1 MTVGNVF
8 YPFGVPPSSDGES
21 FELAAETL
29 EPKGADTDEAKS
41 DENDPSAFDE
51 NDPNFQRDWVQAER
65 KRILARQIAEKAE
78 SQRLWTPPP
87 MPASLFDE
95 LAEDIS
101 PIDWVIKDL
110 APAGV
115 AQVNAQA
122 KGGKTTLLLNAM
134 KSLATGEKFLGRFDV
149 VTDSDERISYLN
161 MELPKRQMRQWVREM
176 NFSDDAAK
184 RISMYHALD
193 QGFRVLDFRND
204 NAVTWLI
211 RWLTDNGT
219 TILFADPLAKLY
231 NPARWGNGSD
241 PNAAYTAW
249 FAVLEDIIR
258 EARLRLVFIAH
269 HTGFSEDAAN
279 RSRGAS
285 AMMDNPTVNMTYRHN
300 GDHAD
305 KPTGPQRY
313 LKAFGRD
320 VDVDEFEIS
329 YVERTRRLYASGEG
343 SRSDAAEKRWA
354 LECYDALVAATGK
367 GVPELNASDLA
378 SACGIAPTSKR
389 SDDFRRGRDVAV
401 REKWLALRVSGTAK
415 FYSLGTE
422 IPLTR
427 SANVISMSNPKRG
440 RP

>member
-1 MTVGNVF
+1 MTGI
-8 YPFGVPPSSDGES
+8 PFDAFNDTPGV
-21 FELAAETL
+21 T
-29 EPKGADTDEAKS
+29 EPTRKTGTDV
-41 DENDPSAFDE
+41 NDAGGFDPRQHPQFPKAVE
-51 NDPNFQRDWVQAER
+51 QAQ
-65 KRILARQIAEKAE
+65 ISMAARQVANEFEA
-78 SQRLWTPPP
+78 QRLWTPPP
-87 MPASLFDE
+87 TPGSLFDE

-101 PIDWVIKDL
+101 PIDWVIRGL

-134 KSLATGEKFLGRFDV
+134 KSLATGERFLGKFDV
-149 VTDSDERISYLN
+149 VTESDERIGYLN
-161 MELPKRQMRQWVREM
+161 MELPKRQMREWVRDLDI
-176 NFSDDAAK
+176 NDDAAK
-184 RISMYHALD
+184 RISMYHALEH
-193 QGFRVLDFRND
+193 GFKVLDFRND
-204 NAVTWLI
+204 NAVAWLI
-211 RWLTDNGT
+211 KWLTDNGT

-258 EARLRLVFIAH
+258 EAGLRLVFIAH

-285 AMMDNPTVNMTYRHN
+285 SMMDNPTVNMTYRHN

-305 KPTGPQRY
+305 KPAGPQRY

-320 VDVDEFEIS
+320 VDVDEFEIN

-354 LECYDALVAATGK
+354 LECYDALVDANSK
-367 GVPELNASDLA
+367 GIPELNSGDLA
-378 SACGIAPTSKR
+378 TACKVPSTGRR
-389 SDDFRRGRDVAV
+389 SDEFRKGRELAV
-401 REKWLALRVSGTAK
+401 REKWVNMQTRGNAK

-422 IPLTR
+422 TPLARVAIIPMNR
-427 SANVISMSNPKRG
+427 PKQA